1 MTLGPFIA
9 GSGGMPQ
16 DRTTERSWASIE
28 RSGVDKVTAIFLGIG
43 RIAAVA
49 AVAVTVSLA
58 GATALSA
65 QAITD
70 AQRDAFEGVIRDY
83 LLKNPAVIREAM
95 QVLQQREEAE
105 KQAVAAR
112 AVKERRDD
120 LLRDATSPVGGNPDG
135 DITIVEFFDYN
146 CGYCKRVAPAVAET
160 LANDKKVRIVYKEF
174 AILGQE
180 SVFAARAALAAR
192 RQGKYHEMHDA
203 LMTAE
208 RADAQAVVTLSEQIG
223 LDRKKLLK
231 DMQDPEITKILERN
245 YQLANALG
253 INGTP
258 AFVIGERMIPGAM
271 DAAGMAEIIAQE
283 RAKKKAAGTPG
294 Q

>member
-1 MTLGPFIA
+1 MTG
-9 GSGGMPQ
+9 
-16 DRTTERSWASIE
+16 
-28 RSGVDKVTAIFLGIG
+28 IFSKIG
-43 RIAAVA
+43 RLSAAAAVA
-49 AVAVTVSLA
+49 ITLTLA
-58 GATALSA
+58 GAPAVSA
-65 QAITD
+65 QEITD
-70 AQRDAFEGVIRDY
+70 AQRNAFEGVIRDY
-83 LLKNPAVIREAM
+83 LLKNPAIIREAM
-95 QVLQQREEAE
+95 QILQQREEEA
-105 KQAVAAR
+105 KQLAAAR
-112 AVKERRDD
+112 AVKEREDD
-120 LLRDATSPVGGNPDG
+120 LLRDVTSPVGGNPDG

-180 SVFAARAALAAR
+180 SVFAARAALAAK
-192 RQGKYHEMHDA
+192 RQGKYHEMHEA
-203 LMTAE
+203 LMSAE
-208 RADAQAVVTLSEQIG
+208 RADAEAVVALSQQLG

-231 DMQDPEITKILERN
+231 DMQDPAITKILERN

-258 AFVIGERMIPGAM
+258 AFVIGERMIPGAV

-283 RAKKKAAGTPG
+283 RAKKKASGTPG